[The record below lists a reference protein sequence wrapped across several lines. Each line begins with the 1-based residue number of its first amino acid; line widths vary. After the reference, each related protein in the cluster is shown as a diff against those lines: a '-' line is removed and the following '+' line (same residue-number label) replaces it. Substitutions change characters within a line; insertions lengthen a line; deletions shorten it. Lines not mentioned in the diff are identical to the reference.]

1 MLNTTIRFFLE
12 NKLVAYLLI
21 ALFIGWG
28 LVTAPFD
35 FGINDLP
42 RDPVSVDAIPDIGE
56 NQQIVFT
63 NWMGRSPQD
72 VEDQITYPLTSALL
86 GIPGVKSVRSNSM
99 FGFSSVYLIF
109 NDDVEF
115 YWSRSRILEKLNSLP
130 ANTLPDGVQPALG
143 PDATALGQIYWYTL
157 EGHDSEGNPT
167 GGWNLHELRTIQDFY
182 VRYGLSSA
190 EGVAEVASI
199 GGYVK
204 EYQVDVDPEA
214 MKVNNITL
222 EQVMKAIKSS
232 NIDVGAQTIEI
243 NLAEYFVR
251 GLGYVKNIEDI
262 EKSVVKVK
270 NNVPVRIG
278 DIARVSIAPA
288 TRRGIL
294 DKSGA
299 EAVGGVVVARYG
311 ANPLEVIQNVKAK
324 IEELAPGL
332 ATKTLA
338 DGTVSQVTIV
348 PFYDRTQLINET
360 IGTLQEALTLE
371 ILITIIVVIL
381 MLLNL
386 KSSLLV
392 AGTLPIAVLM
402 CFIAMKYFGV
412 DANIVALSGIAIAI
426 GTMVDMGI
434 VLTESMVNRIK
445 EAPPEEDLLESIYEA
460 TTEVAG
466 AVITAVATT
475 VISFIPVFT
484 MEAAEGKLFKPLA
497 YTKSFALIASII
509 VAITIIPPLA
519 HSLFSIKS
527 GKKLVATIG
536 NFLALI
542 AGLVIA
548 YLYNPFLGS
557 ILAVIG
563 LSGLLNLLVQQYSSE
578 RNSTILSWITN
589 IIYALLVAWLLATV
603 WMPLGVNKSNLTNFF
618 FIVVLAGGLIGFFYI
633 IIYFYESILRF
644 LLRFK
649 ILFLLVV
656 GFIVFQGLLVFQQT
670 GEEFMPSLDEGSFL
684 LMPTS
689 MPHSGMQENIKN
701 LRVLDM
707 AVTAI
712 PEVETV
718 VGKAGRVNSPLDP
731 APMSMYENVIL
742 YKSEYKTDENGHR
755 TRFRYESGE
764 YVRDDAGELIPDDN
778 GRYFR
783 QWRDEIK
790 SPDDIWNEIVK
801 VTKVPGVTSA
811 PKLQPIETRLV
822 MLQTGMRAPMG
833 IKVRGTDLAAI
844 EAFGLELEQYLK
856 EVDGVKDAAV
866 FADRIVGKPY
876 LLMDI
881 DRDAISRYG
890 LTIERVQQHIQAA
903 VGGMNMTSTVEGRE
917 RYAIRIRYPR
927 ELRNNPEVLKRI
939 YIPTETGQQIPLGDL
954 VNIRYEQGAQAIKS
968 EDGFLIGYVL
978 FDREKGYSEV
988 EVVNKAQNYLK
999 EQISN
1004 GSLEVPVGINY
1015 RFAGNYEQQV
1025 RASKR
1030 LSLVVPIALAIIFL
1044 ILYFQF
1050 KSITISAMVFTGV
1063 FIAFSGGF
1071 IMIGLYDTD
1080 WFLNFN
1086 FFGTN
1091 IRDLFQIRTINLSV
1105 AVWVGFLALFGIAT
1119 DDGVLV
1125 ATFLQDSF
1133 KRNKPNSIA
1142 GIRDAV
1148 VEGGLRRVR
1157 PAMMTTATTI
1167 LALLPV
1173 LTSTG
1178 RGSDIMLPMAI
1189 PSFGGMTLQMITMFT
1204 VPVLYSLWQEWELRI
1219 NNQFGDKT
1227 KSMKVLTIA
1236 ILFFT
1241 AGITSVSA
1249 QSPES
1254 LIETAVAN
1262 NLELKILEKEYLTA
1276 LEKAPQVSQLPDP
1289 EVGLGAFPLPVETR
1303 LGPQIIRIGATQM
1316 LPWKGILDSKKEL
1329 ELAKAKTLYERIG
1342 ASTLDLSYQIK
1353 QAWYSLYEIEQSQAI
1368 IQQNLGILE
1377 SLDRLALAKI
1387 ESGKATGADVLRV
1400 QLKIEELKQ
1409 ELAILETAKAKP
1421 ISTIN
1426 QLLNR
1431 DLVTPITIT
1440 DSLSFAQLP
1449 FQKDSL
1455 ATNIRTTHPMIR
1467 MFALQQEVAQKALEL
1482 NKLDGKPSFGV
1493 GLDYIM
1499 VNKRGDTDPAKNGRD
1514 IVQLRGSVKIPL
1526 FRKKYEAKEREQELV
1541 IATLEDKKEDL
1552 VSRFMAMIDKAYT
1565 DYEIAQ
1571 LRANLY
1577 EKQITI
1583 TQSAI
1588 NILESNYSAKG
1599 IGFDELLRLEKELID
1614 YDLKILK
1621 AIVQSHQA
1629 KISIE
1634 KYLLNY

>member
-1 MLNTTIRFFLE
+1 MLNNFIRFFLE
-12 NKLVAYLLI
+12 NKLVAYLLLL
-21 ALFIGWG
+21 LFVGWG
-28 LVTAPFD
+28 LMSAPFD
-35 FGINDLP
+35 FGIQGLP
-42 RDPVSVDAIPDIGE
+42 RNPVAVDAIPDIGE

-63 NWMGRSPQD
+63 KWMGRSPQD

-157 EGHDSEGNPT
+157 EGRDPEGNPT

-222 EQVMKAIKSS
+222 EQVMKAIKGS

-270 NNVPVRIG
+270 NNVPIRIR

-311 ANPLEVIQNVKAK
+311 ANPLEVIQNVKGK

-360 IGTLQEALTLE
+360 IGTLEEALTLE

-392 AGTLPIAVLM
+392 AGTLPVAVLM

-445 EAPPEEDLLESIYEA
+445 EAPPDEDLLESIYEA
-460 TTEVAG
+460 TVEVAG

-484 MEAAEGKLFKPLA
+484 MEAAEGKLFRPLA
-497 YTKSFALIASII
+497 YTKTFALVAAII

-536 NFLALI
+536 NGLALI

-548 YLYNPFLGS
+548 FLYDPFLGS
-557 ILAVIG
+557 ILTVIG

-578 RNSTILSWITN
+578 RNATILSWITN

-656 GFIVFQGLLVFQQT
+656 GFIVFQGFLVFQQT

-689 MPHSGMQENIKN
+689 MPHTGMQENIKN
-701 LRVLDM
+701 LRILDM

-755 TRFRYESGE
+755 TRFRYENGE

-833 IKVRGTDLAAI
+833 IKVRGTDLAVI

-856 EVDGVKDAAV
+856 DVDGVKDAAV

-988 EVVNKAQNYLK
+988 EVVNNAQSYLK

-1004 GSLEVPVGINY
+1004 GSLEVPAGINY

-1050 KSITISAMVFTGV
+1050 KSVTISAMVFTGV

-1080 WFLNFN
+1080 WFLNFD

-1091 IRDLFQIRTINLSV
+1091 IRDLFQIRSINLSV

-1204 VPVLYSLWQEWELRI
+1204 VPVLYSLWQEWGLRI
-1219 NNQFGDKT
+1219 NNQFGNNT
-1227 KSMKVLTIA
+1227 KSIKITTVALLIFA
-1236 ILFFT
+1236 
-1241 AGITSVSA
+1241 AGMATVNA

-1254 LIETAVAN
+1254 LIQEAVTN
-1262 NLELKILEKEYLTA
+1262 NLELKILEKEYFTA

-1289 EVGLGAFPLPVETR
+1289 EVGVGAFPLPVETR

-1368 IQQNLGILE
+1368 IQRNLGILE

-1409 ELAILETAKAKP
+1409 ELAILEAAKAKP
-1421 ISTIN
+1421 TTTIN

-1431 DLVTPITIT
+1431 DLETPITVN
-1440 DSLSFAQLP
+1440 DSLSFAQMP

-1455 ATNIRTTHPMIR
+1455 IANIRANHPMIR
-1467 MFALQQEVAQKALEL
+1467 MFALQQEVAQKALAL

-1499 VNKRGDTDPAKNGRD
+1499 VNKRGDADPSRNGRD
-1514 IVQLRGSVKIPL
+1514 IVQLRASVKIPL
-1526 FRKKYEAKEREQELV
+1526 FRQKYEAKEREEQLK
-1541 IATLEDKKEDL
+1541 IATLDHKKEDL

-1571 LRANLY
+1571 LRINLY

-1599 IGFDELLRLEKELID
+1599 NDFDELLRLEKELID

-1621 AIVQSHQA
+1621 AVVQSHQA
-1629 KISIE
+1629 KIRIE
-1634 KYLLNY
+1634 KFLFSN